1 MKHLKFASS
10 AAVCVCIGLATPLSA
25 EPAAVTKTDAAI
37 SGKASEPAPKPAEV
51 CLSDLRTFSGQMQK
65 DSYWL
70 GASAFSYGYPLDG
83 FGYGY
88 PVIGYPVGAASR
100 YPTARSGYKIRTLV
114 ASANILAQ
122 NGQQQVCEDVL
133 ATARNVYEVYAAN
146 MHAREV
152 ASADGQSWQ
161 QQQIAAARA
170 VTDEKVGFRSDQL
183 LEVDVRSPQNEA
195 LGTVHDLIMSPQTGK
210 IAYLV
215 IGRGGV
221 FGFDRKYVPVPWG
234 DFKVTANLSLLV
246 LDTTK
251 ASMDAAPEVSDDQF
265 TTPQNF
271 DQESQKVDAYWKAHL
286 TN

>member
-1 MKHLKFASS
+1 MMRMIFASS
-10 AAVCVCIGLATPLSA
+10 TAFCICLGLAAPLSA
-25 EPAAVTKTDAAI
+25 ATTTAPPSGDGKPLAVEPAQGCI
-37 SGKASEPAPKPAEV
+37 N
-51 CLSDLRTFSGQMQK
+51 DLRAFSGQMQK
-65 DSYWL
+65 GGYWL
-70 GASAFSYGYPLDG
+70 NASAFSYGYPMGG

-88 PVIGYPVGAASR
+88 PLIGYPVGAAAL
-100 YPTARSGYKIRTLV
+100 YPTARSGYEIRTLV

-133 ATARNVYEVYAAN
+133 ATARNMYQAYAAD
-146 MHAREV
+146 MHERKV
-152 ASADGQSWQ
+152 ATADGQSWQ

-170 VTDEKVGFRSDQL
+170 VTDDKVGFRSDQL
-183 LEVDVRSPQNEA
+183 LEADVRSPQNVA
-195 LGTVHDLIMSPQTGK
+195 LGSVHDLIMSPQTGK

-221 FGFDRKYVPVPWG
+221 FGFEEKYVPVPWE
-234 DFKVTANLSLLV
+234 DFKVTGNLSLLV

-251 ASMDAAPEVSDDQF
+251 AAMDAAPEVGDDRF
-265 TTPQNF
+265 TTPPNF